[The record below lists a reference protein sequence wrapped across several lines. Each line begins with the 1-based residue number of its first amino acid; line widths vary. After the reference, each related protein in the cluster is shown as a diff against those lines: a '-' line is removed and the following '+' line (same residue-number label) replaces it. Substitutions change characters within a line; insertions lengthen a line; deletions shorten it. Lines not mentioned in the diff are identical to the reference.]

1 MDMGFF
7 RNPEIRREL
16 LLFAAVT
23 AVCTAVGFLAF
34 GAAGWL
40 VLGAGL
46 AFSLLHFA
54 TSAVRYRR
62 IGALSRDIDAVLH
75 GSDKVRFGDL
85 REGELAILQSEIHK
99 MTIRLRDA
107 ADNLEQDK
115 TFLTDSIADISHQL
129 RTPLTSINL
138 IVTLLSADEVTD
150 ERRLELTRELKMLL
164 RRIDWM
170 VESLLKMSKIDAGTA
185 LFQTERILVSE
196 LVRAAA
202 EPLAV
207 PLDVRGQRL
216 LCETGGETLRGDF
229 EWTTEAVGNILKNCM
244 EHTPEGG
251 TITVTAR
258 ETGIFTE
265 LTVRD
270 TGPGIPPADLPH
282 LFERFYKGENA
293 SESSFGIGLALARMI
308 VTAQNGS
315 IKAANAPNGG
325 AVFTIR
331 FYKDT
336 V

>member
-1 MDMGFF
+1 MGFF

-23 AVCTAVGFLAF
+23 AACAAAGFLAF

-46 AFSLLHFA
+46 ALSALHFA
-54 TSAVRYRR
+54 ASAVRYRR
-62 IGALSRDIDAVLH
+62 IRALSRDIDAVLH
-75 GSDKVRFGDL
+75 GSDKVNFSDL
-85 REGELAILQSEIHK
+85 REGELAILQSEIQK

-107 ADNLEQDK
+107 ADNLQKEK

-138 IVTLLSADEVTD
+138 IVTLLAADAVSD
-150 ERRLELTRELKMLL
+150 ARRLELTRELKMLL

-185 LFQTERILVSE
+185 LFQAEPVRVSE

-216 LCETGGETLRGDF
+216 VCEIGAETFTGDLA
-229 EWTTEAVGNILKNCM
+229 WTTEAVGNILKNCM

-251 TITVTAR
+251 TITVQAR
-258 ETGIFTE
+258 DTGVFTE
-265 LTVRD
+265 LTVHD
-270 TGPGIPPADLPH
+270 TGAGIAPDDLPH
-282 LFERFYKGENA
+282 LFERFYKGKDA
-293 SESSFGIGLALARMI
+293 SETSFGIGLALARMI
-308 VTAQNGS
+308 VTAQNGA
-315 IKAANAPNGG
+315 IKAANAPTGG

-331 FYKDT
+331 FYQGT

>member
-1 MDMGFF
+1 MGFF

-16 LLFAAVT
+16 LIFAAVT

-46 AFSLLHFA
+46 ALSLLHFA
-54 TSAVRYRR
+54 ASAVRYRR
-62 IGALSRDIDAVLH
+62 IRALSRDIDAVLH
-75 GSDKVRFGDL
+75 GSDKVRFCDL

-107 ADNLEQDK
+107 ADNLEKDK

-138 IVTLLSADEVTD
+138 IVTLLAADEVTD
-150 ERRLELTRELKMLL
+150 TRRLELTRELKMLL
-164 RRIDWM
+164 GRIDWM

-185 LFQTERILVSE
+185 LFQSETVQVSE

-216 LCETGGETLRGDF
+216 VCEIGGETLIGDF
-229 EWTTEAVGNILKNCM
+229 AWLTEAVGNILKNCM

-258 ETGIFTE
+258 DTGIFSE

-270 TGPGIPPADLPH
+270 TGTGITPADLPH

-293 SESSFGIGLALARMI
+293 SETSFGIGLALARMI
-308 VTAQNGS
+308 ITSQNGV
-315 IKAANAPNGG
+315 IKAANAPDGG
-325 AVFTIR
+325 AVFTMR
-331 FYKDT
+331 FYKGT

>member
-1 MDMGFF
+1 MEFF

-16 LLFAAVT
+16 ALFAALM
-23 AVCTAVGFLAF
+23 AAFAAAGFLAF

-46 AFSLLHFA
+46 ALSATHFA
-54 TSAVRYRR
+54 AAAVRYRR
-62 IGALSRDIDAVLH
+62 IRTLSRDIDAVLH
-75 GSDKVRFGDL
+75 GSDAVRFGDL
-85 REGELAILQSEIHK
+85 QEGELAVLQSEIQK

-107 ADNLEQDK
+107 ADNLQKEK

-138 IVTLLSADEVTD
+138 IVTMLAADAVSD
-150 ERRLELTRELKMLL
+150 ARRMELTRELKMLL
-164 RRIDWM
+164 GRIDWM

-185 LFQTERILVSE
+185 LFQRGTVQVSA

-207 PLDVRGQRL
+207 PIDVRGQRL
-216 LCETGGETLRGDF
+216 VCEIGAETFCGDLA
-229 EWTTEAVGNILKNCM
+229 WTTEAVGNILKNCM

-251 TITVTAR
+251 TITVTAC
-258 ETGIFTE
+258 ETAIFTE

-270 TGPGIPPADLPH
+270 TGSGIDPDDLPH
-282 LFERFYKGENA
+282 LFERFYKGKNA
-293 SESSFGIGLALARMI
+293 SETSFGIGLALARMI
-308 VTAQNGS
+308 VTAQGGA
-315 IKAANAPNGG
+315 IKAANAPGGG
-325 AVFTIR
+325 AVFTVR
-331 FYKDT
+331 FYKST

>member
-1 MDMGFF
+1 MGFF

-46 AFSLLHFA
+46 ALSLAHFA
-54 TSAVRYRR
+54 ASAMRYRR
-62 IGALSRDIDAVLH
+62 IRALSCDIDAVLH

-107 ADNLEQDK
+107 ADNLEKDK

-138 IVTLLSADEVTD
+138 IVTLLSADTVTD
-150 ERRLELTRELKMLL
+150 ARRMELTRELKMLL
-164 RRIDWM
+164 GRIDWM

-185 LFQTERILVSE
+185 LFQTERIQVSE
-196 LVRAAA
+196 LVRRAA

-207 PLDVRGQRL
+207 PIDVRGQRL
-216 LCETGGETLRGDF
+216 VCEIGGETLYGDF
-229 EWTTEAVGNILKNCM
+229 AWMTEAVGNILKNCM

-251 TITVTAR
+251 TITVIAR

-270 TGPGIPPADLPH
+270 TGPGILPADLPH

-293 SESSFGIGLALARMI
+293 SETSFGIGLALARMI

-325 AVFTIR
+325 AVFTMR
-331 FYKDT
+331 FYKGT

>member
-1 MDMGFF
+1 MGFF

-16 LLFAAVT
+16 LLFVAVT
-23 AVCTAVGFLAF
+23 AACAASGFLAF

-46 AFSLLHFA
+46 ALSALHFA
-54 TSAVRYRR
+54 ASAVRYRR
-62 IGALSRDIDAVLH
+62 IRALSRDIDAVLH
-75 GSDKVRFGDL
+75 GSDKVNFSDL
-85 REGELAILQSEIHK
+85 REGELAILQSEIQK

-107 ADNLEQDK
+107 ADNLQKEK

-138 IVTLLSADEVTD
+138 IVTLLAADAVSD
-150 ERRLELTRELKMLL
+150 ARRLELTRELKMLL

-185 LFQTERILVSE
+185 LFQAEPVRVSE

-216 LCETGGETLRGDF
+216 VCEIGAETFTGDLA
-229 EWTTEAVGNILKNCM
+229 WTTEAVGNILKNCM

-251 TITVTAR
+251 TITVQAR
-258 ETGIFTE
+258 DTGVFTE
-265 LTVRD
+265 LTVHD
-270 TGPGIPPADLPH
+270 TGAGIAPDDLPH
-282 LFERFYKGENA
+282 LFERFYKGKDA
-293 SESSFGIGLALARMI
+293 SETSFGIGLALARMI
-308 VTAQNGS
+308 VTAQNGA

-331 FYKDT
+331 FYKGT

>member
-1 MDMGFF
+1 MEMGFF

-16 LLFAAVT
+16 WLFVAVT
-23 AVCTAVGFLAF
+23 AVSTAVGFLVF

-46 AFSLLHFA
+46 VLSLLHFA
-54 TSAVRYRR
+54 ASAVRYRR
-62 IGALSRDIDAVLH
+62 IRELSHDIDAVLH
-75 GSDKVRFGDL
+75 GSEKVRFCDL

-138 IVTLLSADEVTD
+138 IVTMLSADAVTD
-150 ERRLELTRELKMLL
+150 ARRLELTRELKMLL
-164 RRIDWM
+164 GRIDWM

-185 LFQTERILVSE
+185 LFQAETVQVSE
-196 LVRAAA
+196 LVRRAA

-207 PLDVRGQRL
+207 PLDVRGQRFV
-216 LCETGGETLRGDF
+216 CEIGAEAFTGDLA
-229 EWTTEAVGNILKNCM
+229 WTTEAVGNILKNCM

-251 TITVTAR
+251 TITVAAR
-258 ETGIFTE
+258 DTGIFTE

-270 TGPGIPPADLPH
+270 TGSGIAPDDLPH

-293 SESSFGIGLALARMI
+293 SENSFGIGLALARMI
-308 VTAQNGS
+308 VTAQNGA

-325 AVFTIR
+325 AMFTIR
-331 FYKDT
+331 FYKGT
-336 V
+336 I

>member
-7 RNPEIRREL
+7 RNPEIRWEL

-23 AVCTAVGFLAF
+23 AVCAAAGFLAF
-34 GAAGWL
+34 GVAGWL

-46 AFSLLHFA
+46 ALSLLHFA
-54 TSAVRYRR
+54 ASAMRYRR
-62 IGALSRDIDAVLH
+62 IRALSRDIDAVLH
-75 GSDKVRFGDL
+75 GSDKVRFCDL

-138 IVTLLSADEVTD
+138 IVTMLSADAVTD
-150 ERRLELTRELKMLL
+150 ARRLELTRELKMLL
-164 RRIDWM
+164 GRIDWM

-185 LFQTERILVSE
+185 LFQAETVRVSE

-202 EPLAV
+202 KPLAV

-216 LCETGGETLRGDF
+216 VCEIGSETLTGDF
-229 EWTTEAVGNILKNCM
+229 AWTTEAVGNILKNCM

-251 TITVTAR
+251 TITVAAR
-258 ETGIFTE
+258 DTGIFTE

-270 TGPGIPPADLPH
+270 TGSGISPADLPH

-293 SESSFGIGLALARMI
+293 SETSFGIGLALARMI
-308 VTAQNGS
+308 VTAQNGV
-315 IKAANAPNGG
+315 IKAANAPDGG
-325 AVFTIR
+325 AVFTMR
-331 FYKDT
+331 FYKGT

>member
-1 MDMGFF
+1 MGFF

-16 LLFAAVT
+16 LIFAALT
-23 AVCTAVGFLAF
+23 AACTAAGFLIF

-40 VLGAGL
+40 VLSAGL
-46 AFSLLHFA
+46 ALSLLHFA
-54 TSAVRYRR
+54 ASAVRYRR
-62 IGALSRDIDAVLH
+62 IRALSHDIDAVLH
-75 GSDKVRFGDL
+75 GSDQVRFGDL
-85 REGELAILQSEIHK
+85 REGELAILQNEIHK
-99 MTIRLRDA
+99 MTICLRDA
-107 ADNLEQDK
+107 ADNLERDK

-150 ERRLELTRELKMLL
+150 ARRLELTRELKMLL

-185 LFQTERILVSE
+185 LFQSETIRFSE

-216 LCETGGETLRGDF
+216 VCEIGGETLRGDF
-229 EWTTEAVGNILKNCM
+229 AWTTEAVGNILKNCM
-244 EHTPEGG
+244 EHTPAGG

-293 SESSFGIGLALARMI
+293 SETSFGIGLALARMI
-308 VTAQNGS
+308 VTAQNGA

-331 FYKDT
+331 FYKGT

>member
-1 MDMGFF
+1 MEMGFF

-23 AVCTAVGFLAF
+23 AACTAVGFFLF
-34 GAAGWL
+34 GTAGWL

-46 AFSLLHFA
+46 ALSLLHFA
-54 TSAVRYRR
+54 ASAVRYRR
-62 IGALSRDIDAVLH
+62 IRTLSHDIDAVLH
-75 GSDKVRFGDL
+75 GSDKVRFCDL

-138 IVTLLSADEVTD
+138 IVTMLSADTVTD
-150 ERRLELTRELKMLL
+150 ARRLELTRELKMLL
-164 RRIDWM
+164 GRIDWM

-185 LFQTERILVSE
+185 LFQTEPVRISE
-196 LVRAAA
+196 LVRRAA

-216 LCETGGETLRGDF
+216 VCEIGTETFTGDLA
-229 EWTTEAVGNILKNCM
+229 WTTEAVGNILKNCM

-251 TITVTAR
+251 TITVKAR

-270 TGPGIPPADLPH
+270 TGSGIHPDDLPH

-293 SESSFGIGLALARMI
+293 SENSFGIGLALARMI

-315 IKAANAPNGG
+315 IKAANAPDCG

-331 FYKDT
+331 FYKGT